1 MKLYCLSCF
10 LMFVSGCAPSVSVMR
25 ASCKDYY
32 VKDAPLLI
40 GAAGFTNEEL
50 NQMVTGLMTDYLMCL
65 DNAERK
71 GDPGPRL

>member
-1 MKLYCLSCF
+1 
-10 LMFVSGCAPSVSVMR
+10 MR